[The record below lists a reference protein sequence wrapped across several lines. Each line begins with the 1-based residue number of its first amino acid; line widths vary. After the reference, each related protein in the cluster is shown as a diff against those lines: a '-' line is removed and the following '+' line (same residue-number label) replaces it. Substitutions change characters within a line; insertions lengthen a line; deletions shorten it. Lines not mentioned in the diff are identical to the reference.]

1 MPNSLRVKLSKLR
14 YKGEITQE
22 EYDELTKKLNGHDSE
37 LLDKVAE
44 RIKIRLINNLGLKDA
59 TKYGNKNA
67 KQQANSYATVM
78 KYEIAD
84 IVDDLLDDLEEMKAD
99 VTENDRRRSESISR

>member
-1 MPNSLRVKLSKLR
+1 MESK
-14 YKGEITQE
+14 KGYVIDIVNTSVETVE
-22 EYDELTKKLNGHDSE
+22 EHDTK

-44 RIKIRLINNLGLKDA
+44 RIKIRLIDNLGLEDA
-59 TKYGNKNA
+59 IKYGNKNA

-84 IVDDLLDDLEEMKAD
+84 SVNDLLDDLAEMKAEE
-99 VTENDRRRSESISR
+99 VR

>member
-1 MPNSLRVKLSKLR
+1 MSDLGKNDLKDFVCLTSQVKCNSKREDCSECENTIDKWL
-14 YKGEITQE
+14 
-22 EYDELTKKLNGHDSE
+22 DNHDAE

-44 RIKIRLINNLGLKDA
+44 RIKIRLIDNLGLKDA

-84 IVDDLLDDLEEMKAD
+84 CVDDLLDDLAEMKA
-99 VTENDRRRSESISR
+99 EIEE

>member
-1 MPNSLRVKLSKLR
+1 MIVHTPTRYIGRTYKTYEEAYKQGRKDAIEEIKELIKAKL
-14 YKGEITQE
+14 I
-22 EYDELTKKLNGHDSE
+22 D
-37 LLDKVAE
+37 
-44 RIKIRLINNLGLKDA
+44 NLMLEDA

-84 IVDDLLDDLEEMKAD
+84 CVDDLLDDLERLKEKKQ
-99 VTENDRRRSESISR
+99 

>member
-1 MPNSLRVKLSKLR
+1 MSNIPQFVACGLEKISNCPRQ
-14 YKGEITQE
+14 IP
-22 EYDELTKKLNGHDSE
+22 YDMAEHDRIIMND

-44 RIKIRLINNLGLKDA
+44 RIKIRLIDNLGLENA

-84 IVDDLLDDLEEMKAD
+84 CVDDLLEDLAEMKAE
-99 VTENDRRRSESISR
+99 VEE